1 MKSKLLDF
9 LLDEKEINKIA
20 KEIGLCKRIRKFK
33 PIDLLKMVVFHPEK
47 YRDNKKN
54 GWCYYGYRRTT
65 FYSRKG
71 NTYDNAC
78 IESFH

>member
-33 PIDLLKMVVFHPEK
+33 PIDLLKMVVFHP
-47 YRDNKKN
+47 NN
-54 GWCYYGYRRTT
+54 ITGLVQ
-65 FYSRKG
+65 F
-71 NTYDNAC
+71 
-78 IESFH
+78 F